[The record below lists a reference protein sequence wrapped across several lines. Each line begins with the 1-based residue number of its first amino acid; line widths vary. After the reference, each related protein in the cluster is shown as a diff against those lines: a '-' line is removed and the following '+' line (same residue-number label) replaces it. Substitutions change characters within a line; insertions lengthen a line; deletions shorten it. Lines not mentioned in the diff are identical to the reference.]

1 MKYPFLIT
9 AALTSLCLLTSH
21 NTVATQSSSAIANKQ
36 ARWFEIEVILFKQIS
51 KKTDNEEQFSPR
63 DLSDKKQRS
72 LDLLAPYLQPDL
84 SALKQLLPNCEQ
96 VKTTLPYNIVPS
108 TLWAEKL
115 ESESESDDIN
125 SSDTVTDPLQ
135 VEKQLNRNVTPAAA
149 LSLVKDKDNKE
160 VITPIEMSETE
171 LLAASNKLSN
181 EPSKENDDTSAEK
194 ELSKASYQS
203 QYTDIELPVYNQ
215 YPSNSQ
221 SPICVIPTE
230 FFQQHLSTEQLE
242 QFSIDAFPVEKLTN
256 TVNGLEQWQDD
267 ENGEITW
274 ASDKP
279 YLISQDSLR
288 LKSIAN
294 SIKRSRNYAP
304 LLHLGWRQTGETKR
318 DAKAMKLYAGEH
330 LDLDYQQAISARY
343 AEQQT
348 LEIQAIIEQS
358 LQAQTLSSQIGLT
371 DNETAQNTLNST
383 TGTVSDRTDNYAKNQ
398 VTSDEKMSG
407 LQNNSL
413 DLDVKSPD
421 NFNLESIAEQLRLQA
436 KQQQLDN
443 LFQQFA
449 LLDSQNGLS
458 DDSSDITHELKYQE
472 EQVKRI
478 VTQLSADITST
489 EVNLIVNDSTDNRV
503 IITKPLQPWSVDGLF
518 KVYLENR
525 YLFIDTELNI
535 VKAAGFSPKQESSN
549 KLSKSSKQKNLV
561 SFKQDRRVIS
571 GEIHYFDHPHIGMIV
586 QIRRFDPSKPADE
599 AVTQNI
605 K

>member
-1 MKYPFLIT
+1 MKYPFLMT
-9 AALTSLCLLTSH
+9 AALTSLCLLTSQH
-21 NTVATQSSSAIANKQ
+21 TIAAQSSSAIAEKQ

-51 KKTDNEEQFSPR
+51 KSTDKEEQFSPR
-63 DLSDKKQRS
+63 DLSVKKQRA
-72 LDLLAPYLQPDL
+72 LDMLAPYLYLQPDI

-115 ESESESDDIN
+115 ESESNEVDNNDA
-125 SSDTVTDPLQ
+125 DTDPLQ
-135 VEKQLNRNVTPAAA
+135 AENQRNHNVTPAPAPA
-149 LSLVKDKDNKE
+149 LAKEKDKDGKE
-160 VITPIEMSETE
+160 IITPIEMSETE
-171 LLAASNKLSN
+171 LLAASNEL
-181 EPSKENDDTSAEK
+181 SKEQSKGNDDTSAEQ
-194 ELSKASYQS
+194 ELSKTSYQS
-203 QYTDIELPVYNQ
+203 QYTDIELPVYSQ
-215 YPSNSQ
+215 YPSTSQ
-221 SPICVIPTE
+221 SPLCVIPAE
-230 FFQQHLSTEQLE
+230 FFQQHLTAEQLE
-242 QFSIDAFPVEKLTN
+242 QFTIDSFPVEKLTK

-304 LLHLGWRQTGETKR
+304 LLHLGWRQIGETKR
-318 DAKAMKLYAGEH
+318 NAKAMKLYAGEH
-330 LDLDYQQAISARY
+330 LDLNYQQAISALS
-343 AEQQT
+343 AEQHS
-348 LEIQAIIEQS
+348 LEIEAILEQR
-358 LQAQTLSSQIGLT
+358 LQAQTLSSQIDL
-371 DNETAQNTLNST
+371 
-383 TGTVSDRTDNYAKNQ
+383 VSTDNYA
-398 VTSDEKMSG
+398 T
-407 LQNNSL
+407 NNATTDAQANDTLNESQ
-413 DLDVKSPD
+413 DLASKSAND
-421 NFNLESIAEQLRLQA
+421 FTQLSISEQLRLQA
-436 KQQQLDN
+436 KQQQLDK

-449 LLDSQNGLS
+449 LLENQTETSDNLS
-458 DDSSDITHELKYQE
+458 GNTHELRYKE
-472 EQVKRI
+472 EEVKRI
-478 VTQLSADITST
+478 VTQLSADITSK
-489 EVNLIVNDSTDNRV
+489 EVNYIVDNSTDNK
-503 IITKPLQPWSVDGLF
+503 ILITKPLQPWSVDGLF

-535 VKAAGFSPKQESSN
+535 VKEDKSLSVLPEKQGILN
-549 KLSKSSKQKNLV
+549 KISKNARQANMA